1 MSTSDSVCTT
11 FKDSVSHME
20 NVGGVVCA
28 VNLRGERTPL
38 VEHKPVLDV
47 VYAERLPTYY
57 DCVHTPVNKGF
68 YFEPNEYK
76 SEEFQAFNAKVYDY
90 FRGLEDALTCLD
102 LNSRFHTAD
111 KPSMLRAFKSVGEK
125 LAVRMGLAMEGME
138 DLGCLS
144 CSLEYPTNDIPVLKV
159 SAHLKAPA
167 DFLNVFSAY
176 LTASVHTNVGHAL
189 KSEIRKTV
197 AAYVSDSKYSAQDVL
212 VQKIIDAHVREQVNS
227 ISSILAHGNPVYVQK
242 LDVPVCASLS
252 VLSNPSRGSELS
264 SLWGNACV
272 PDTCPVGKY
281 CSDALCFTYMA
292 TCKGVVCYG
301 TSESQCRARLL
312 SELLRLVDIRGGE
325 VPLVATRA
333 DIERSVAQ
341 DIEVKLRTN
350 LSQFLTDTIVGRPDL
365 MGLPDVS
372 PLLAD
377 VLCEEYEVR
386 EANESSCK

>member
-1 MSTSDSVCTT
+1 VFKIGADFVDVGSRFFWVILIQTT
-11 FKDSVSHME
+11 LDEIHMVSQVM
-20 NVGGVVCA
+20 
-28 VNLRGERTPL
+28 
-38 VEHKPVLDV
+38 
-47 VYAERLPTYY
+47 
-57 DCVHTPVNKGF
+57 PVN
-68 YFEPNEYK
+68 
-76 SEEFQAFNAKVYDY
+76 
-90 FRGLEDALTCLD
+90 
-102 LNSRFHTAD
+102 
-111 KPSMLRAFKSVGEK
+111 
-125 LAVRMGLAMEGME
+125 
-138 DLGCLS
+138 GCLLLGS
-144 CSLEYPTNDIPVLKV
+144 
-159 SAHLKAPA
+159 
-167 DFLNVFSAY
+167 
-176 LTASVHTNVGHAL
+176 G
-189 KSEIRKTV
+189 
-197 AAYVSDSKYSAQDVL
+197 
-212 VQKIIDAHVREQVNS
+212 
-227 ISSILAHGNPVYVQK
+227 K